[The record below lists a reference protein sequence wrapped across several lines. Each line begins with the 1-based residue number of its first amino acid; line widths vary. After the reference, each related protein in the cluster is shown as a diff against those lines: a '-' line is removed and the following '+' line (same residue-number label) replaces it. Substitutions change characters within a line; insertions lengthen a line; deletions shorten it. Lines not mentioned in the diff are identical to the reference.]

1 MGVGRKKDREGEGV
15 LRLLV
20 EMLRR
25 GGREIVWDLIKCQQ
39 LMSEKADC
47 CEVVKWGR
55 KSEM

>member
-1 MGVGRKKDREGEGV
+1 MGEGRKKDREGEGV

-47 CEVVKWGR
+47 CEVVKRGR